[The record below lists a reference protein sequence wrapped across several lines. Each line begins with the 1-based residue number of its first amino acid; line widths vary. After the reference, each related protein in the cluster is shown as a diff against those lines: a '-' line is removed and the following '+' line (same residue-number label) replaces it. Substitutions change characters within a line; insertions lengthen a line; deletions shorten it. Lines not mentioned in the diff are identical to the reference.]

1 MNNRFKRISF
11 SSLTGRIFAIFWF
24 TVFLV
29 LISVIAVQKMDPRQS
44 HSIQKNTLDDIQRH
58 VSAIERRHINSTNIP
73 ASILQIDKGIGGA
86 ERRDPNR
93 PEPYKFYVVD
103 DTGNILSTETGMK
116 RRALQNFITRF
127 TESDEPHQQLFG
139 RLMIAGPF
147 PLTIGG
153 EAYTVFT
160 GFKWEEPPSF
170 LIDMF
175 DSPLK
180 LMLVVMVVSTPL
192 LLSLAWAVSQPARR
206 LELAA
211 KRVSGG
217 EFVVD
222 PDLEKGTSEFKQTG
236 KSFNQMVLSLNQIIS
251 GQQKLLSD
259 ISHELRSPLTRL
271 RMANALATRKQGSS
285 NELSRIDTEAERLE
299 KMISELLNLSRMQT
313 NSHLDRSVISLTDL
327 YGELLENAKFEA
339 EQSGKTFTS
348 SRLPARKISGNSDL
362 LMSAVEN
369 VIRNA
374 IHYSKSTVHAS
385 FGAIQ
390 DQLVISVEDD
400 GKGVHESE
408 LDEIFRPFYR
418 VDEARD
424 RDSGGAGLGLA
435 ITSSA
440 IAQHSGN
447 ISASRST
454 KGGLRVEITL
464 PLST

>member
-1 MNNRFKRISF
+1 MINGLKRISF

-24 TVFLV
+24 TVFIV

-44 HSIQKNTLDDIQRH
+44 HSIKKDILIDIQKR
-58 VSAIERRHINSTNIP
+58 VKAIEKRHINSTDIP
-73 ASILQIDKGIGGA
+73 ASIIQIDKGMGAA
-86 ERRDPNR
+86 ERRNPDR
-93 PEPYKFYVVD
+93 PDVYKFYVVD
-103 DTGNILSTETGMK
+103 ESSNILSTETGMK
-116 RRALQNFITRF
+116 RRALQNFITSF
-127 TESDEPHQQLFG
+127 KESDEPHQQLFG
-139 RLMIAGPF
+139 RLMLAGPF
-147 PLTIGG
+147 PIIIGG
-153 EAYTVFT
+153 EEYTIFT
-160 GFKWEEPPSF
+160 GFKWDEPPSF

-175 DSPLK
+175 DSPGK

-211 KRVSGG
+211 KRVARG

-271 RMANALATRKQGSS
+271 RMANALATRKQGNS
-285 NELSRIDTEAERLE
+285 NELNRIDTEAERLE

-313 NSHLDRSVISLTDL
+313 NSHLDRSVISLSDL

-339 EQSGKTFTS
+339 EQSGKTFSYST
-348 SRLPARKISGNSDL
+348 LPIRKITGNADL

-374 IHYSKSTVHAS
+374 IHYSTSSVNANFK
-385 FGAIQ
+385 AIQ